1 MVSLDFFFFF
11 PRVFFFFGLFFR
23 ELRVT
28 MSKWIFLEIAIS
40 LRNYQLFGVH
50 TCGETDFLNLL
61 NKIIIPSFSYLNFT
75 TNKIMLS
82 KSGTRGCWSVSIKK
96 KKKKPCPFKPQLK
109 LNTWTYYSMM
119 WVILISLFMVWDQMC
134 EVYPYKAGKNKYI
147 CFLVVHLELVQTKPC
162 VQNNLCDLVLQCR

>member
-1 MVSLDFFFFF
+1 
-11 PRVFFFFGLFFR
+11 
-23 ELRVT
+23 

-96 KKKKPCPFKPQLK
+96 KKKKALPLQAPAKIKHMNLLFHDVSNLD
-109 LNTWTYYSMM
+109 
-119 WVILISLFMVWDQMC
+119 IL
-134 EVYPYKAGKNKYI
+134 VYG
-147 CFLVVHLELVQTKPC
+147 LRSDV
-162 VQNNLCDLVLQCR
+162 